1 MLNIR
6 KPGLMMILHK
16 IKKMLV
22 SACNNVC
29 ILSPRARYTLEGG
42 GYEALILGVYP
53 PFHKQHGKIYLS
65 MRSHHGKW
73 RPSNNNND
81 KCQLSCK

>member
-29 ILSPRARYTLEGG
+29 ILRPRAKDTLGGGG
-42 GYEALILGVYP
+42 GYEALILGIYP
-53 PFHKQHGKIYLS
+53 PFHKQHGKTYL
-65 MRSHHGKW
+65 RSNYRKW